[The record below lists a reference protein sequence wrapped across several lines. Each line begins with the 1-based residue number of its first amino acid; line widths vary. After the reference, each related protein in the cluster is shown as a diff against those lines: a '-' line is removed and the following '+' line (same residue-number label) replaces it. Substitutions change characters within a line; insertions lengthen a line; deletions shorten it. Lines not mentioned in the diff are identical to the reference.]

1 MDVQSIQAA
10 IANFQRQQ
18 MMGPMMAMRANQP
31 MRGSMAGDPGMV
43 TEGNVT
49 IELPNV
55 TRVNNE
61 DIASLADRL
70 DEERSR
76 RGHSG
81 IRGFGHV

>member
-1 MDVQSIQAA
+1 
-10 IANFQRQQ
+10 
-18 MMGPMMAMRANQP
+18 
-31 MRGSMAGDPGMV
+31 V

>member
-1 MDVQSIQAA
+1 
-10 IANFQRQQ
+10 
-18 MMGPMMAMRANQP
+18 
-31 MRGSMAGDPGMV
+31 MAGDPGMV

-81 IRGFGHV
+81 IRGFGGSSPTFG